1 MLALVTL
8 NWAYGGIKVRQNA
21 HTVHVLNIHIAEGM
35 ETINHLLKHM
45 SVTPKVDELLKKKML
60 YFRRVYDNKLVLI
73 EFKPVWEISFQNL
86 LKVPWTI
93 VKFSISF

>member
-1 MLALVTL
+1 MWKDNPTNKVEQGSFQQAGREMLALVTL

-45 SVTPKVDELLKKKML
+45 SVTPKVDELLKKNVV
-60 YFRRVYDNKLVLI
+60 F
-73 EFKPVWEISFQNL
+73 
-86 LKVPWTI
+86 
-93 VKFSISF
+93 